1 MNVVLSY
8 DTERLHLFS
17 CAHNA
22 FAVYMLLSA
31 VMRILS
37 YLALCL
43 VVYCAMCAGTI
54 SPYQPGLTSQ
64 PQLEHF
70 TYSADVDYQDAGYV
84 PTGEAGAYYGTHGEV
99 AMAPTGNTSQTVL
112 H

>member
-1 MNVVLSY
+1 MLMG
-8 DTERLHLFS
+8 LQLFS
-17 CAHNA
+17 CAHSA
-22 FAVYMLLSA
+22 LTVYMLLSA

-43 VVYCAMCAGTI
+43 VVYCAMYAGTI

-84 PTGEAGAYYGTHGEV
+84 PPAEHGAYYGTHGEV
-99 AMAPTGNTSQTVL
+99 AMAPTGKQQSFYI
-112 H
+112 